1 MNRKHI
7 LAVLSSLPLLACLF
21 ACTSDNEE
29 SKAEEEMLN
38 VEREVAF
45 AATETSWSVKL
56 TADCAWEVDSV
67 VTKYKTVDGTEREW
81 DTFSVSPKSGKG
93 NSVLVISSEANHT
106 PEDRVATFIIQTKGG
121 LKQKVTVHQT
131 KSGADLSI
139 SSQEFNYDD
148 KEGTQ
153 TLTVKCNTNW
163 EILGLTGYDWLEI
176 GQTSGG
182 AGEFEIPIKVKE
194 IFDDAERVALLTVSA
209 GSLGDNIFDVIV
221 TQSGKPQISLA
232 LNTYA
237 MPVAAAGGT
246 QTVTVTSDGAWIAAV
261 PASAEWIHISPT
273 SGVGNGEITV
283 TCDANTSIQERLTVL
298 TVSAG
303 TQRPQRGDVVITQS
317 PN

>member
-7 LAVLSSLPLLACLF
+7 LAVLSSLPLVACLF
-21 ACTSDNEE
+21 ACSSDNEE

-56 TADCAWEVDSV
+56 TADCAWEVTSV
-67 VTKYKTVDGTEREW
+67 ENSGW
-81 DTFSVSPKSGKG
+81 DDFSVSPKSGKG

-106 PEDRVATFIIQTKGG
+106 SEDRVATFIIQTKGG
-121 LKQKVTVHQT
+121 LKQKVTVHQSE
-131 KSGADLSI
+131 SGADLSI
-139 SSQEFNYDD
+139 NNQLFDFDD

-194 IFDDAERVALLTVSA
+194 IFDDAERAALFVVSA
-209 GSLGDNIFDVIV
+209 GSLGDNTFDVMV

-232 LNTYA
+232 LSTYA
-237 MPVAAAGGT
+237 LPVVAAGGT
-246 QTVTVTSDGAWIAAV
+246 QTITVTCDGAWSAAV
-261 PASAEWIHISPT
+261 PASMGWVSISPT
-273 SGVGNGEITV
+273 SGV
-283 TCDANTSIQERLTVL
+283 AR
-298 TVSAG
+298 
-303 TQRPQRGDVVITQS
+303 
-317 PN
+317 

>member
-56 TADCAWEVDSV
+56 TADCAWEVTGVENS
-67 VTKYKTVDGTEREW
+67 GW
-81 DTFSVSPKSGKG
+81 DDFSVSPKSGKG

-106 PEDRVATFIIQTKGG
+106 SEDRIATFIIQTNGG

-163 EILGLTGYDWLEI
+163 EILGMTGIDWLEI

-194 IFDDAERVALLTVSA
+194 IFDDAERAALFVVSA
-209 GSLGDNIFDVIV
+209 GSLGDNTFDVMV

-232 LNTYA
+232 LSTYA
-237 MPVAAAGGT
+237 LPVAAAGGT
-246 QTVTVTSDGAWIAAV
+246 QTIAVTCDGAWSAAV
-261 PASAEWIHISPT
+261 PASMGWVSISPT

-283 TCDANTSIQERLTVL
+283 TCDPYTSTQERLTVL
-298 TVSAG
+298 TVTAG

>member
-56 TADCAWEVDSV
+56 TADCAWEVTSV
-67 VTKYKTVDGTEREW
+67 ENSGW
-81 DTFSVSPKSGKG
+81 DDFSVSPKSGKG
-93 NSVLVISSEANHT
+93 NSVLVISSETNHT
-106 PEDRVATFIIQTKGG
+106 SEDRVATFIIQTNGG

-163 EILGLTGYDWLEI
+163 EILGMTGIDWLEI

-246 QTVTVTSDGAWIAAV
+246 QTITVTCDGARSAAV
-261 PASAEWIHISPT
+261 PASMGWVSISPT

-298 TVSAG
+298 TVTAG

>member
-7 LAVLSSLPLLACLF
+7 IAVLSSLPLAACLLACS
-21 ACTSDNEE
+21 SDDDAN
-29 SKAEEEMLN
+29 SKVSSEMLS
-38 VEREVAF
+38 VEKEVAF

-56 TADCAWEVDSV
+56 TADCAWEVTSV
-67 VTKYKTVDGTEREW
+67 ENSGW
-81 DTFSVSPKSGKG
+81 DDFSVSPKSGKG

-106 PEDRVATFIIQTKGG
+106 SEDRVATFIIQTKGG
-121 LKQKVTVHQT
+121 LKQKVTVHQSE
-131 KSGADLSI
+131 SGADLSI
-139 SSQEFNYDD
+139 NNQLFDFDD

-194 IFDDAERVALLTVSA
+194 IFDDAERAALFVVSA
-209 GSLGDNIFDVIV
+209 GSLGDNTFDVMV

-232 LNTYA
+232 LSTYA
-237 MPVAAAGGT
+237 LPVAAAGGT
-246 QTVTVTSDGAWIAAV
+246 QTIAVTCDGAWSAAV
-261 PASAEWIHISPT
+261 PTSMGWVSISPT

-283 TCDANTSIQERLTVL
+283 TCDPYTSTQERLTVL
-298 TVSAG
+298 TVTAG

>member
-7 LAVLSSLPLLACLF
+7 LAVLSSLPLVACLF
-21 ACTSDNEE
+21 ACSSDNEE

-45 AATETSWSVKL
+45 AATETSRSVKL
-56 TADCAWEVDSV
+56 TADCAWEVTSV
-67 VTKYKTVDGTEREW
+67 ENSGW
-81 DTFSVSPKSGKG
+81 DDFSVSPKSGKG

-106 PEDRVATFIIQTKGG
+106 SEDRIATFIIQTNGG

-131 KSGADLSI
+131 KSDADLSI

-163 EILGLTGYDWLEI
+163 EILGMTGIDWLEI

-209 GSLGDNIFDVIV
+209 GSLGDNTFDVMV

-232 LNTYA
+232 LSTYA
-237 MPVAAAGGT
+237 LPVTAAGGT
-246 QTVTVTSDGAWIAAV
+246 QTITVTCDGAWSAAV
-261 PASAEWIHISPT
+261 PASMGWVSISPT

-283 TCDANTSIQERLTVL
+283 TCDAYTSIQERLTVL
-298 TVSAG
+298 TVTAG

>member
-7 LAVLSSLPLLACLF
+7 LAVLSSLPLVACLF

-56 TADCAWEVDSV
+56 TADCAWKVDSV
-67 VTKYKTVDGTEREW
+67 KKSGW
-81 DTFSVSPKSGKG
+81 DDFSVSPKSGKG

-106 PEDRVATFIIQTKGG
+106 SEDRVATFIIQTKGG

-163 EILGLTGYDWLEI
+163 EILGMTGIDWLEI

-232 LNTYA
+232 LSTYA

-246 QTVTVTSDGAWIAAV
+246 QTIAVTCDGAWSAAV
-261 PASAEWIHISPT
+261 PASMGWVSISPT

>member
-56 TADCAWEVDSV
+56 TADCAWEVTSV
-67 VTKYKTVDGTEREW
+67 ENSGW
-81 DTFSVSPKSGKG
+81 DDFSVSPKSGKG

-106 PEDRVATFIIQTKGG
+106 SEDRIATFIIQTNGG

-163 EILGLTGYDWLEI
+163 EILGMTGIDWLEI

-194 IFDDAERVALLTVSA
+194 IFDDAERMALLTVSA

-232 LNTYA
+232 LSTYA
-237 MPVAAAGGT
+237 LPVAAAGGT
-246 QTVTVTSDGAWIAAV
+246 QTIAVTCDGAWSAAV
-261 PASAEWIHISPT
+261 PASMGWVSISPT

-283 TCDANTSIQERLTVL
+283 TCDPYTSTQERLTVL

>member
-56 TADCAWEVDSV
+56 TADCAWEVTSV
-67 VTKYKTVDGTEREW
+67 EKSGW
-81 DTFSVSPKSGKG
+81 DDFSVSPKSGKG

-106 PEDRVATFIIQTKGG
+106 SEDRIATFIIQTNGG

-131 KSGADLSI
+131 KSGADLRI

-194 IFDDAERVALLTVSA
+194 IFDDAERAALFVVSA
-209 GSLGDNIFDVIV
+209 GSLGDNTFDVMV

-232 LNTYA
+232 LSTYA
-237 MPVAAAGGT
+237 LPVAAAGGT
-246 QTVTVTSDGAWIAAV
+246 QTIAVTCDGAWSAAV
-261 PASAEWIHISPT
+261 PASMGWVSISPT

-283 TCDANTSIQERLTVL
+283 TCDPYTSTQERLTVL
-298 TVSAG
+298 TVTAG

>member
-56 TADCAWEVDSV
+56 TADCAWEVTSV
-67 VTKYKTVDGTEREW
+67 ENSGW
-81 DTFSVSPKSGKG
+81 DDFSVSPKSGKG

-106 PEDRVATFIIQTKGG
+106 SEDRVATFIIQTKGG
-121 LKQKVTVHQT
+121 LKQKVTVHQSE
-131 KSGADLSI
+131 SGADLSI
-139 SSQEFNYDD
+139 NNQLFDFDD

-194 IFDDAERVALLTVSA
+194 IFDDAERAALFVVSA
-209 GSLGDNIFDVIV
+209 GSLGDNTFDVMV

-232 LNTYA
+232 LSTYA
-237 MPVAAAGGT
+237 LPVVAAGGT
-246 QTVTVTSDGAWIAAV
+246 QTITVTCDGAWSAAV
-261 PASAEWIHISPT
+261 PASMGWVSISPT

>member
-7 LAVLSSLPLLACLF
+7 IAVLSSLPLVACLLACS
-21 ACTSDNEE
+21 SDDDAS
-29 SKAEEEMLN
+29 SKAGSEMLS

-45 AATETSWSVKL
+45 AATETSRSVNL
-56 TADCAWEVDSV
+56 TADCAWEVTSV
-67 VTKYKTVDGTEREW
+67 EKTGW
-81 DTFSVSPKSGKG
+81 DDFAVSPKSGKG
-93 NSVLVISSEANHT
+93 SSVLVISSDVNHRSENRT
-106 PEDRVATFIIQTKGG
+106 ATFTIQTEGG

-139 SSQEFNYDD
+139 SQDEFRFDD

-153 TLTVKCNTNW
+153 NLTVKCNTNW
-163 EILGLTGYDWLEI
+163 EIVGIVGAEWLEI

-182 AGEFEIPIKVKE
+182 EGEFEIPIKVKE
-194 IFDDAERVALLTVSA
+194 NFDDAERSALLRVSA
-209 GSLGDNIFDVIV
+209 GSVGDNMFDILID
-221 TQSGKPQISLA
+221 QSGKAQIMLT

-237 MPVAAAGGT
+237 LAVAAAGGT
-246 QTVTVTSDGAWIAAV
+246 QTVTVTSDGAWSAAV
-261 PASAEWIHISPT
+261 PSSIGWVHISPT

-283 TCDANTSIQERLTVL
+283 TCDPNATIQERLTVL
-298 TVSAG
+298 TVTAG

>member
-56 TADCAWEVDSV
+56 TADCAWEVTSV
-67 VTKYKTVDGTEREW
+67 ENSGW
-81 DTFSVSPKSGKG
+81 DDFSVSPKSGKG

-106 PEDRVATFIIQTKGG
+106 SEDRIATFIIQTKGG
-121 LKQKVTVHQT
+121 LKQKVTVYQSE
-131 KSGADLSI
+131 SGADLSI
-139 SSQEFNYDD
+139 NNQLFDFDD

-194 IFDDAERVALLTVSA
+194 IFDDAERAALFVVSA
-209 GSLGDNIFDVIV
+209 GSLGDNTFDVMV

-232 LNTYA
+232 LSTYA
-237 MPVAAAGGT
+237 LPVAAAGGT
-246 QTVTVTSDGAWIAAV
+246 QTIAVTCDGAWSAAV
-261 PASAEWIHISPT
+261 PASMGWVSISPT

-283 TCDANTSIQERLTVL
+283 TCDPYTSTQERLTVL
-298 TVSAG
+298 TVTAG

>member
-56 TADCAWEVDSV
+56 TADCAWEVTSV
-67 VTKYKTVDGTEREW
+67 ENSGW
-81 DTFSVSPKSGKG
+81 DDFSVSPKSGKG

-106 PEDRVATFIIQTKGG
+106 SEDRVATFIIQTKGG
-121 LKQKVTVHQT
+121 LKQKVTVHQSE
-131 KSGADLSI
+131 SGADLSI
-139 SSQEFNYDD
+139 NNQLFDFDD

-194 IFDDAERVALLTVSA
+194 IFDDAERAALFVVSA
-209 GSLGDNIFDVIV
+209 GSLGDNTFDVMV

-232 LNTYA
+232 LSTYA
-237 MPVAAAGGT
+237 LPVAAAGGT
-246 QTVTVTSDGAWIAAV
+246 QTIAVTCDGAWSAAV
-261 PASAEWIHISPT
+261 PASMGWVSISPS
-273 SGVGNGEITV
+273 SGIGNGEITV
-283 TCDANTSIQERLTVL
+283 TCDPYTSTQERLTVL
-298 TVSAG
+298 TVTAG

>member
-56 TADCAWEVDSV
+56 TADCAWEVTSV
-67 VTKYKTVDGTEREW
+67 EKSGW
-81 DTFSVSPKSGKG
+81 DDFSVSPKSGKG

-106 PEDRVATFIIQTKGG
+106 SEDRIATFIIQTNGG

-131 KSGADLSI
+131 ESGADLSI

-148 KEGTQ
+148 KESTQ

-163 EILGLTGYDWLEI
+163 EILGMTGIDWLEI

-194 IFDDAERVALLTVSA
+194 IFDDAERVALFVVSA

-232 LNTYA
+232 LSTYA
-237 MPVAAAGGT
+237 LPVAAAGGT
-246 QTVTVTSDGAWIAAV
+246 QTITVTCDGAWSAAV
-261 PASAEWIHISPT
+261 PASMGWVSISPT

-283 TCDANTSIQERLTVL
+283 TCDPYTSTQERLTVL

>member
-7 LAVLSSLPLLACLF
+7 LAVLSSLPLVACLF
-21 ACTSDNEE
+21 ACSSDNEE

-45 AATETSWSVKL
+45 AATETSRSVKL

-67 VTKYKTVDGTEREW
+67 VTKYKNVDGTEREW

-106 PEDRVATFIIQTKGG
+106 SEDRVATFIIQTKGG
-121 LKQKVTVHQT
+121 LKQKVTVYQSE
-131 KSGADLSI
+131 SGADLSI
-139 SSQEFNYDD
+139 NNQLFDFDD

-194 IFDDAERVALLTVSA
+194 IFDDAERAALFVVSA
-209 GSLGDNIFDVIV
+209 GSLGDNTFDVMV

-232 LNTYA
+232 LSTYA
-237 MPVAAAGGT
+237 LPVAAAGGT
-246 QTVTVTSDGAWIAAV
+246 QTITVTCDGAWSAAV
-261 PASAEWIHISPT
+261 PASMGWVSISPT

-283 TCDANTSIQERLTVL
+283 TCDPYTSTQERLTVL
-298 TVSAG
+298 TVTAG

>member
-45 AATETSWSVKL
+45 AATETSRSVKL
-56 TADCAWEVDSV
+56 TADCAWEVTSV
-67 VTKYKTVDGTEREW
+67 ENSGW
-81 DTFSVSPKSGKG
+81 DDFSVSPKSGKG

-106 PEDRVATFIIQTKGG
+106 SEDRIATFIIQTNGG

-163 EILGLTGYDWLEI
+163 EILGMTGIDWLEI

-194 IFDDAERVALLTVSA
+194 IFDDAERMALLTVSA

-232 LNTYA
+232 LSTYA
-237 MPVAAAGGT
+237 LPVAAAGGT
-246 QTVTVTSDGAWIAAV
+246 QTVTVTCDGAWSAAV

>member
-67 VTKYKTVDGTEREW
+67 VTKYKNVDGTEREW

-106 PEDRVATFIIQTKGG
+106 SEDRVATFIIQTKGG
-121 LKQKVTVHQT
+121 LKQKVTVYQSE
-131 KSGADLSI
+131 SGADLSI
-139 SSQEFNYDD
+139 NNQLFDFDD

-194 IFDDAERVALLTVSA
+194 IFNDAERAALFVVSA
-209 GSLGDNIFDVIV
+209 GSLGDNTFDVMV

-232 LNTYA
+232 LSTYA
-237 MPVAAAGGT
+237 LPVAAAGGT

-283 TCDANTSIQERLTVL
+283 TCDPYTSTQERLTVL
-298 TVSAG
+298 TVTAG

>member
-7 LAVLSSLPLLACLF
+7 LAVLSSLSLVACLF
-21 ACTSDNEE
+21 ACSSDNEE

-56 TADCAWEVDSV
+56 TADCAWEVTSV
-67 VTKYKTVDGTEREW
+67 ENSGW
-81 DTFSVSPKSGKG
+81 DDFSVSPKSGKG

-106 PEDRVATFIIQTKGG
+106 SEDRVATFIIQTKGG
-121 LKQKVTVHQT
+121 LKQKVTVHQSE
-131 KSGADLSI
+131 SGADLSI
-139 SSQEFNYDD
+139 NNQLFDFDD

-194 IFDDAERVALLTVSA
+194 IFDDAERAALFVVSA
-209 GSLGDNIFDVIV
+209 GSLGDNTFDVMV

-232 LNTYA
+232 LSTYA
-237 MPVAAAGGT
+237 LPVAAAGGT
-246 QTVTVTSDGAWIAAV
+246 QTIAVTCDGAWSAAV
-261 PASAEWIHISPT
+261 PASMGWVSISPS
-273 SGVGNGEITV
+273 SGIGNGEITV
-283 TCDANTSIQERLTVL
+283 TCDPYTSTQERLTVL
-298 TVSAG
+298 TVTAG

>member
-56 TADCAWEVDSV
+56 TADCAWEVTSV
-67 VTKYKTVDGTEREW
+67 ENSGW
-81 DTFSVSPKSGKG
+81 DDFSVSPKSGKG

-106 PEDRVATFIIQTKGG
+106 SEDRVATFIIQTKGG
-121 LKQKVTVHQT
+121 LKQKVTVHQSE
-131 KSGADLSI
+131 SGADLSI
-139 SSQEFNYDD
+139 NNQLFDFDD

-194 IFDDAERVALLTVSA
+194 IFDDAERAALFVVSA
-209 GSLGDNIFDVIV
+209 GSLGDNTFDVMV

-232 LNTYA
+232 LSTYA
-237 MPVAAAGGT
+237 LPVAAAGGT
-246 QTVTVTSDGAWIAAV
+246 QTITVTCDGAWSAAV
-261 PASAEWIHISPT
+261 PASMGWVSISPT

>member
-56 TADCAWEVDSV
+56 TADCAWEVTSV
-67 VTKYKTVDGTEREW
+67 EKSGW
-81 DTFSVSPKSGKG
+81 DDFSVSPKSGKG

-121 LKQKVTVHQT
+121 LKQKVIVHQT
-131 KSGADLSI
+131 KSGADLII

-163 EILGLTGYDWLEI
+163 EILGMTGIDWLEI

-232 LNTYA
+232 LSTYA
-237 MPVAAAGGT
+237 LPVAAAGGT

>member
-7 LAVLSSLPLLACLF
+7 LAVLSSLPLVACLF
-21 ACTSDNEE
+21 ACSSDNEE

-67 VTKYKTVDGTEREW
+67 VTKYKNVDGTEREW

-106 PEDRVATFIIQTKGG
+106 SEDRVATFIIQTKGG
-121 LKQKVTVHQT
+121 LKQKVTVYQSE
-131 KSGADLSI
+131 SGADLSI
-139 SSQEFNYDD
+139 NNQLFDFDD

-194 IFDDAERVALLTVSA
+194 IFDDAERAALFVVSA
-209 GSLGDNIFDVIV
+209 GSLGDNTFDVMV

-232 LNTYA
+232 LSTYA
-237 MPVAAAGGT
+237 LPVAAAGGT
-246 QTVTVTSDGAWIAAV
+246 QTITVTCDGAWSAAV
-261 PASAEWIHISPT
+261 PASMGWVSISPT
-273 SGVGNGEITV
+273 SGVGTGEITV
-283 TCDANTSIQERLTVL
+283 TCDPYTSTQERLTVL
-298 TVSAG
+298 TVTAG

>member
-7 LAVLSSLPLLACLF
+7 LAVLSSLPLVACLF

-45 AATETSWSVKL
+45 AATETSRSVKL
-56 TADCAWEVDSV
+56 TADCAWEVTSV
-67 VTKYKTVDGTEREW
+67 ENSGW
-81 DTFSVSPKSGKG
+81 DDFSVSPKNGKG

-106 PEDRVATFIIQTKGG
+106 SEDRVATFIIQTKGG

-153 TLTVKCNTNW
+153 ALTVKCNTNW
-163 EILGLTGYDWLEI
+163 EILGMTGIDWLEI

-232 LNTYA
+232 LSTYA
-237 MPVAAAGGT
+237 LPVAAAGGT

>member
-7 LAVLSSLPLLACLF
+7 LAVLSSLPLVACLF
-21 ACTSDNEE
+21 ACSSDNEE

-45 AATETSWSVKL
+45 AATETSRSVKL
-56 TADCAWEVDSV
+56 TADCAWEVTSV
-67 VTKYKTVDGTEREW
+67 ENSGW
-81 DTFSVSPKSGKG
+81 DDFSVSPKSGKG

-106 PEDRVATFIIQTKGG
+106 SEDRIATFIIQTNGG

-131 KSGADLSI
+131 KSDADLSI

-194 IFDDAERVALLTVSA
+194 IFDDAERAALFVVSA
-209 GSLGDNIFDVIV
+209 GSLGDNTFDVMV

-232 LNTYA
+232 LSTYA
-237 MPVAAAGGT
+237 LPVAAAGGT
-246 QTVTVTSDGAWIAAV
+246 QTITVTCDGAWSAAV
-261 PASAEWIHISPT
+261 PASMGWVSISPT

-283 TCDANTSIQERLTVL
+283 TCDPYTSTQERLTVL
-298 TVSAG
+298 TVTAG

>member
-7 LAVLSSLPLLACLF
+7 LAVLSSLPLVACLF
-21 ACTSDNEE
+21 ACSSDDEAN
-29 SKAEEEMLN
+29 SKAGAEMLS

-45 AATETSWSVKL
+45 AATETSCSVKL
-56 TADCAWEVDSV
+56 TADCAWEVTSV
-67 VTKYKTVDGTEREW
+67 ENSGW
-81 DTFSVSPKSGKG
+81 DDFSVSPKSGKG

-106 PEDRVATFIIQTKGG
+106 SEDRIATFIIQTNGG
-121 LKQKVTVHQT
+121 LKQKVTVHQSE
-131 KSGADLSI
+131 SGADLSI
-139 SSQEFNYDD
+139 NNQLFDFDD

-194 IFDDAERVALLTVSA
+194 IFDDAERAALFVVSA
-209 GSLGDNIFDVIV
+209 GSLGDNTFDVMV

-232 LNTYA
+232 LSTYA
-237 MPVAAAGGT
+237 LPVAAAGGT
-246 QTVTVTSDGAWIAAV
+246 QTIAVTCDGAWSAAV
-261 PASAEWIHISPT
+261 PASMGWVSISPT

-283 TCDANTSIQERLTVL
+283 TCDPYTSTQERLTVL
-298 TVSAG
+298 TVTAG